1 MNWSVSAIVLY
12 SIFVASILIYVPFLA
27 LGYARFQIGY
37 DRFSPRAM
45 LKELPPY
52 GQRAT
57 WAHQNA
63 FETFMVYTSAA
74 LMAYVTGVD
83 SVLASYASMTF
94 VVVRSFYSLF
104 YIINLPLG
112 RSLMFAT
119 GQLCTYCLFILSFL
133 KIQSAV
139 Q

>member
-1 MNWSVSAIVLY
+1 MNWSVSAILLY
-12 SIFVASILIYVPFLA
+12 SIFFASILIYVPFLA
-27 LGYARFQIGY
+27 VGYARFQIGY

-45 LKELPPY
+45 LQKLPPY

-63 FETFMVYTSAA
+63 FETFTVYTSAA
-74 LMAYVTGVD
+74 LMAYVAEVD
-83 SVLASYASMTF
+83 SALASYAAMTF
-94 VVVRSFYSLF
+94 VVVRLLYSLF
-104 YIINLPLG
+104 YIVNLPLW

-119 GQLCTYCLFILSFL
+119 GQLCTYCLLALSFL
-133 KIQSAV
+133 KIQPVV

>member
-12 SIFVASILIYVPFLA
+12 SIVITSALIYVPFVA
-27 LGYARFQIGY
+27 VVYARFQIGY

-45 LKELPPY
+45 LGELPPY

-63 FETFMVYTSAA
+63 FETFMIYACAA

-83 SVLASYASMTF
+83 SALASYAAITF
-94 VVVRSFYSLF
+94 VAARLLYSFF
-104 YIINLPLG
+104 YIVNLPLG
-112 RSLMFAT
+112 RSLMFAI
-119 GQLCTYCLFILSFL
+119 GQLCIYCLFVLSFL
-133 KIQSAV
+133 KIQLTV
-139 Q
+139 

>member
-37 DRFSPRAM
+37 NRFTPRAM

-63 FETFMVYTSAA
+63 FETFMIYASAA
-74 LMAYVTGVD
+74 SMAYVTGVD
-83 SVLASYASMTF
+83 SALASYAAITF
-94 VVVRSFYSLF
+94 GVARLLYSFF
-104 YIINLPLG
+104 YIVNLPLG

-119 GQLCTYCLFILSFL
+119 GQVCTYCLFVLSFL
-133 KIQSAV
+133 KIQSIV
-139 Q
+139 